1 VKRKFNE
8 LHEIDLPGFA
18 EMQSGIW
25 LKGFHKTWKKID
37 LRMKT
42 INDFNFKDKKA
53 LVRVDFNVPQDDQ
66 LKVTDNTRIVAVK
79 PTVEKILNDGGSVI
93 LITHLGRPK
102 GEVKDEFSLQHILG
116 EVSSVLGREVK
127 FVDECIGEKAEQAA
141 ADLKPGEILLLENVR
156 FHNEEEKGDAAFAEK
171 LSKLGDAY
179 VNDAFGTAH
188 RAHASTAVIA
198 QYFPSTKYFGLLMA
212 KELQAIDKVLKS
224 GERPVTAI
232 LGGSKV
238 STKITIIENIL
249 PAVDNLIIGGGMA
262 FTFIKALGGKIG
274 NSLVEEDKIP
284 LALEIL
290 GKAKEHKVKVYLP
303 SDAIIAE
310 SFSND
315 VERKEVDI
323 YAIPEGWMGLD
334 AGHKSRD
341 QFNDVLLN
349 SRTILW
355 NGPIGVF
362 EMSNFAGGTIAL
374 GESIA
379 EATRLG
385 AFSLVGGGDSVAFV
399 KQFGYADQVS
409 YVSTGGG
416 AMLESLEGL
425 ELPGVA
431 AINN

>member
-1 VKRKFNE
+1 MKQFHGTKN
-8 LHEIDLPGFA
+8 IDL
-18 EMQSGIW
+18 S
-25 LKGFHKTWKKID
+25 
-37 LRMKT
+37 MKT

-79 PTVEKILNDGGSVI
+79 PTVEKILKDGGSVI
-93 LITHLGRPK
+93 LMTHLGRPK
-102 GEVKDEFSLQHILG
+102 GEIKNEFSLKNILE
-116 EVSSVLGREVK
+116 EVSAVLGQEVK
-127 FVDECIGEKAEQAA
+127 FVEESVGEKAEKAA
-141 ADLKPGEILLLENVR
+141 SDLQPGEILLLENLR
-156 FHNEEEKGDAAFAEK
+156 FHNEEEKGDEGFAEQ

-198 QYFPSTKYFGLLMA
+198 KFFNSTKFFGLLMA
-212 KELQAIDKVLKS
+212 NELKAIDKVLKS
-224 GERPVTAI
+224 GEKPVTAI

-274 NSLVEEDKIP
+274 TSLVEEDKLP

-290 GKAKEHKVKVYLP
+290 GKAKQHNVKVYLP
-303 SDAIIAE
+303 SDTIIAE
-310 SFSND
+310 SFNND
-315 VERKEVDI
+315 AERKEVDI
-323 YAIPEGWMGLD
+323 YEIPEGWMGLD
-334 AGHKSRD
+334 AGAKSRD

-362 EMSNFAGGTIAL
+362 EMSNFAAGTIAL

-379 EATRLG
+379 EATKLG

-399 KQFGYADQVS
+399 KQFGYADKVS

>member
-1 VKRKFNE
+1 
-8 LHEIDLPGFA
+8 
-18 EMQSGIW
+18 
-25 LKGFHKTWKKID
+25 
-37 LRMKT
+37 MKT

-79 PTVEKILNDGGSVI
+79 PTIDKILKDGGSVI
-93 LITHLGRPK
+93 LMAHLGRPK
-102 GEVKDEFSLQHILG
+102 GEVKDEFSLKHIVE
-116 EVSSVLGREVK
+116 EVSNVLGQEVK
-127 FVDECIGEKAEQAA
+127 FVDECIGEKAEEASSE
-141 ADLKPGEILLLENVR
+141 LKPGEILLLENLR
-156 FHNEEEKGDAAFAEK
+156 FHNEEEKGDEAFAEK
-171 LSKLGDAY
+171 LSKLADAY

-198 QYFPSTKYFGLLMA
+198 KFFPSTKFFGLLMA
-212 KELQAIDKVLKS
+212 KELQAIDRVLKS

-249 PAVDNLIIGGGMA
+249 PAIDNLIIGGGMA

-274 NSLVEEDKIP
+274 NSLVEEDKLP
-284 LALEIL
+284 LAIEIL
-290 GKAKEHKVKVYLP
+290 GKAKEHNVKVYLP
-303 SDAIIAE
+303 SDTIIAE

-315 VERKEVDI
+315 TDRKEVDI

-334 AGHKSRD
+334 AGQKSRD

-362 EMSNFAGGTIAL
+362 EMSNFAAGTIAL

-379 EATRLG
+379 EATRQG

-399 KQFGYADQVS
+399 KQFGYGDKVS

>member
-1 VKRKFNE
+1 
-8 LHEIDLPGFA
+8 
-18 EMQSGIW
+18 
-25 LKGFHKTWKKID
+25 
-37 LRMKT
+37 MKT

-66 LKVTDNTRIVAVK
+66 LNVTDNTRIAAVK

-93 LITHLGRPK
+93 LMTHLGRPK
-102 GEVKDEFSLQHILG
+102 GEVKDEFSLKHILG
-116 EVSSVLGREVK
+116 EVSNVMGQEVK
-127 FVDECIGEKAEQAA
+127 FVDECIGEKAEKAA
-141 ADLKPGEILLLENVR
+141 SELKPGEILLLENVR
-156 FHNEEEKGDAAFAEK
+156 FHNEEEKGDEGFAEK

-198 QYFPSTKYFGLLMA
+198 KFFKSTKYFGLLMA

-274 NSLVEEDKIP
+274 DSLVEEDKLP

-303 SDAIIAE
+303 SDVIIAE
-310 SFSND
+310 SFNND
-315 VERKEVDI
+315 VERKEADI

-362 EMSNFAGGTIAL
+362 EMSNFSGGTVAL

-425 ELPGVA
+425 ELPGIA

>member
-1 VKRKFNE
+1 
-8 LHEIDLPGFA
+8 
-18 EMQSGIW
+18 
-25 LKGFHKTWKKID
+25 
-37 LRMKT
+37 MKT
-42 INDFNFKDKKA
+42 IKDFDFKNKKA
-53 LVRVDFNVPQDDQ
+53 LVRVDFNVPQDEN
-66 LKVTDNTRIVAVK
+66 LKVTDNTRIVSVK
-79 PTVEKILNDGGSVI
+79 PTVDKILADGGSVI
-93 LITHLGRPK
+93 LMTHLGRPK
-102 GEVKDEFSLQHILG
+102 GEVNDKYSLKNILE
-116 EVSSVLGREVK
+116 EVSSVLGKEVK
-127 FVDECIGEKAEQAA
+127 FVDESIGEKAEQASA
-141 ADLKPGEILLLENVR
+141 ELQPGEIVLLENLR
-156 FHNEEEKGDAAFAEK
+156 FHNEEEKGDEAFAEK

-198 QYFPSTKYFGLLMA
+198 EFFPSTKFFGLLMEN
-212 KELQAIDKVLKS
+212 ELIAIDKVLKS
-224 GERPVTAI
+224 GEKPVTAI

-249 PAVDNLIIGGGMA
+249 PAIDNLIIGGGMS

-274 NSLVEEDKIP
+274 QSIVEDDKLS

-290 GKAKEHKVKVYLP
+290 EKAKEHNVEVYLP
-303 SDAIIAE
+303 TDVVIADDFNNE
-310 SFSND
+310 AEKK
-315 VERKEVDI
+315 VADI
-323 YAIPEGWMGLD
+323 REIPEDWQGLD
-334 AGHKSRD
+334 AGPKSREI
-341 QFNDVLLN
+341 FNDVLLN

-362 EMSNFAGGTIAL
+362 EMSNFAAGTIAL

-379 EATRLG
+379 EATKLG

-399 KQFGYADQVS
+399 KQFGYSDKVS

-431 AINN
+431 AINK

>member
-1 VKRKFNE
+1 
-8 LHEIDLPGFA
+8 
-18 EMQSGIW
+18 
-25 LKGFHKTWKKID
+25 
-37 LRMKT
+37 MKT

-66 LKVTDNTRIVAVK
+66 LNVTDNTRIVAVK

-93 LITHLGRPK
+93 LMTHLGRPK
-102 GEVKDEFSLQHILG
+102 GEVKDEFSLKHILG
-116 EVSSVLGREVK
+116 EVSSVLGQEVK
-127 FVDECIGEKAEQAA
+127 FVDECIGAKAEQAA

-156 FHNEEEKGDAAFAEK
+156 FHNEEEKGDEGFAEQ

-198 QYFPSTKYFGLLMA
+198 KYFPSTKYFGLLMA

-274 NSLVEEDKIP
+274 NSLVEEDKLP

-315 VERKEVDI
+315 VERKEADI

-362 EMSNFAGGTIAL
+362 EMSHFAGGTVAL

>member
-1 VKRKFNE
+1 
-8 LHEIDLPGFA
+8 
-18 EMQSGIW
+18 
-25 LKGFHKTWKKID
+25 
-37 LRMKT
+37 MKT

-66 LKVTDNTRIVAVK
+66 LKVTDNTRIAAVK

-93 LITHLGRPK
+93 LMTHLGRPK
-102 GEVKDEFSLQHILG
+102 GEVKDEFSLKHIVD
-116 EVSSVLGREVK
+116 EVSSVLGKEVK
-127 FVDECIGEKAEQAA
+127 FVDECIGEKAEKAA
-141 ADLKPGEILLLENVR
+141 SELQPGEILLLENLR
-156 FHNEEEKGDAAFAEK
+156 FHNEEEKGDEGFAEK
-171 LSKLGDAY
+171 LSKLGDAF

-198 QYFPSTKYFGLLMA
+198 QYFESTKFFGLLMA
-212 KELQAIDKVLKS
+212 KELQAIDKVLRK
-224 GERPVTAI
+224 GEKPVTAI

-249 PAVDNLIIGGGMA
+249 PAIDNLIIGGGMA

-274 NSLVEEDKIP
+274 NSLVEEDKLP

-290 GKAKEHKVKVYLP
+290 GKAKENKVKVYLP
-303 SDAIIAE
+303 SDVIIAE
-310 SFSND
+310 AFNND
-315 VERKEVDI
+315 VERKESDI

-334 AGHKSRD
+334 AGPKSRD

-362 EMSNFAGGTIAL
+362 EMSNFAAGTVAL
-374 GESIA
+374 GDSIA
-379 EATRLG
+379 ESTKLG

-399 KQFGYADQVS
+399 KQFGYDDKVS

-425 ELPGVA
+425 ELPGIA

>member
-1 VKRKFNE
+1 
-8 LHEIDLPGFA
+8 
-18 EMQSGIW
+18 
-25 LKGFHKTWKKID
+25 
-37 LRMKT
+37 MKT

-66 LKVTDNTRIVAVK
+66 QKVTDNTRIVAVK
-79 PTVEKILNDGGSVI
+79 PTVEKILKDGGSVI
-93 LITHLGRPK
+93 LMTHLGRPK
-102 GEVKDEFSLQHILG
+102 GEVKNEFSLKNILE
-116 EVSSVLGREVK
+116 EVSAVLGQEVK
-127 FVDECIGEKAEQAA
+127 FVEESIGEKAEKAA
-141 ADLKPGEILLLENVR
+141 SDLQPGEILLLENLR
-156 FHNEEEKGDAAFAEK
+156 FHNEEEKGDEGFAEQ

-198 QYFPSTKYFGLLMA
+198 KFFNSTKFFGLLMA
-212 KELQAIDKVLKS
+212 NELKAIDKVLKS
-224 GERPVTAI
+224 GEKPVTAI

-274 NSLVEEDKIP
+274 TSLVEEDKLP

-290 GKAKEHKVKVYLP
+290 GKAKEHNVKVYLP
-303 SDAIIAE
+303 SDTIIAE
-310 SFSND
+310 SFNND
-315 VERKEVDI
+315 AERKEVDI
-323 YAIPEGWMGLD
+323 YEIPEGWMGLD
-334 AGHKSRD
+334 AGAKSRD

-362 EMSNFAGGTIAL
+362 EMSNFAAGTIAL

-379 EATRLG
+379 EATKLG

-399 KQFGYADQVS
+399 KQFGYADKVS

>member
-1 VKRKFNE
+1 
-8 LHEIDLPGFA
+8 
-18 EMQSGIW
+18 
-25 LKGFHKTWKKID
+25 
-37 LRMKT
+37 MKT
-42 INDFNFKDKKA
+42 IKDFDFKNKKA
-53 LVRVDFNVPQDDQ
+53 LVRVDFNVPQDEN
-66 LKVTDNTRIVAVK
+66 LKVTDNTRIVSVK
-79 PTVEKILNDGGSVI
+79 PTVDKILADGGSVI
-93 LITHLGRPK
+93 LMTHLGRPK
-102 GEVKDEFSLQHILG
+102 GEVNDKYSLKNILD
-116 EVSSVLGREVK
+116 EVSSVLGKKVK
-127 FVDECIGEKAEQAA
+127 FVDESIGEKAEQAA
-141 ADLKPGEILLLENVR
+141 AELQPGEILLLENLR
-156 FHNEEEKGDAAFAEK
+156 FHNEEEKGDEAFAEK

-198 QYFPSTKYFGLLMA
+198 EFFPSTKFFGLLMEN
-212 KELQAIDKVLKS
+212 ELIAIDKVLKS
-224 GERPVTAI
+224 GEKPVTAI

-249 PAVDNLIIGGGMA
+249 PAIDNLIIGGGMS

-274 NSLVEEDKIP
+274 QSIVEDDKLS

-290 GKAKEHKVKVYLP
+290 EKAKQHNVEVYLP
-303 SDAIIAE
+303 TDVIIADDFNNE
-310 SFSND
+310 AD
-315 VERKEVDI
+315 RKECDI
-323 YAIPEGWMGLD
+323 REIPEDWQGLD
-334 AGHKSRD
+334 AGPKSREI
-341 QFNDVLLN
+341 FNDVLLN

-362 EMSNFAGGTIAL
+362 EMSNFAAGTIAL

-379 EATRLG
+379 EATKLG

-399 KQFGYADQVS
+399 KQFGYSDKVS

-431 AINN
+431 AINK

>member
-1 VKRKFNE
+1 
-8 LHEIDLPGFA
+8 
-18 EMQSGIW
+18 
-25 LKGFHKTWKKID
+25 
-37 LRMKT
+37 MKT
-42 INDFNFKDKKA
+42 IKDFDFKNKKA
-53 LVRVDFNVPQDDQ
+53 LVRVDFNVPQDEN
-66 LKVTDNTRIVAVK
+66 LKVTDNTRIVSVK
-79 PTVEKILNDGGSVI
+79 PTVDKILADGGSVI
-93 LITHLGRPK
+93 LMTHLGRPK
-102 GEVKDEFSLQHILG
+102 GEVNDKYSLKNILD
-116 EVSSVLGREVK
+116 EVSSVLGKEVK
-127 FVDECIGEKAEQAA
+127 FVDESIGEKAEQASA
-141 ADLKPGEILLLENVR
+141 ELQAGEILLLENLR
-156 FHNEEEKGDAAFAEK
+156 FHNEEEKGDEAFAEK

-198 QYFPSTKYFGLLMA
+198 EFFPSTKFFGLLMEN
-212 KELQAIDKVLKS
+212 ELIAIDKVLKS
-224 GERPVTAI
+224 GEKPVTAI

-249 PAVDNLIIGGGMA
+249 PAIDNLIIGGGMS

-274 NSLVEEDKIP
+274 QSIVEDDKLS

-290 GKAKEHKVKVYLP
+290 EKAKEHNVEVYLP
-303 SDAIIAE
+303 TDVVIADDFNNE
-310 SFSND
+310 AEKK
-315 VERKEVDI
+315 VADI
-323 YAIPEGWMGLD
+323 REIPEDWQGLD
-334 AGHKSRD
+334 AGPKSREI
-341 QFNDVLLN
+341 FNDVLLN

-362 EMSNFAGGTIAL
+362 EMSNFADGTKAL

-379 EATRLG
+379 EATKLG

-399 KQFGYADQVS
+399 KQFGYSDKVS

-431 AINN
+431 AINK

>member
-1 VKRKFNE
+1 
-8 LHEIDLPGFA
+8 
-18 EMQSGIW
+18 
-25 LKGFHKTWKKID
+25 
-37 LRMKT
+37 MKT
-42 INDFNFKDKKA
+42 INDFNFNGKKA

-79 PTVEKILNDGGSVI
+79 PTVDKILQDGGAVI
-93 LITHLGRPK
+93 LMAHLGRPK
-102 GEVKDEFSLQHILG
+102 GEVKDEFSLKHIVD
-116 EVSSVLGREVK
+116 EVSNVLGHPVQ
-127 FVDECIGEKAEQAA
+127 FVDECVGEKAEQAA
-141 ADLKPGEILLLENVR
+141 QNLNAGEILLLENLR
-156 FHNEEEKGDAAFAEK
+156 FHKEEEKGDEAFAES

-198 QYFPSTKYFGLLMA
+198 KFFPSTKFFGLLMA

-238 STKITIIENIL
+238 STKITIIENML

-274 NSLVEEDKIP
+274 TSLVEEDKLP

-303 SDAIIAE
+303 SDTIIAE

-315 VERKEVDI
+315 AERKEADI
-323 YAIPEGWMGLD
+323 YSIPEGWMGLD
-334 AGHKSRD
+334 AGPKSRD
-341 QFNDVLLN
+341 QFNDVLLD

-362 EMSNFAGGTIAL
+362 EMSNFAAGTVAL
-374 GESIA
+374 GDSIA
-379 EATRLG
+379 EATKLG

-399 KQFGYADQVS
+399 KQFGYGEKVS

-431 AINN
+431 AINQ

>member
-1 VKRKFNE
+1 
-8 LHEIDLPGFA
+8 
-18 EMQSGIW
+18 
-25 LKGFHKTWKKID
+25 
-37 LRMKT
+37 MKT
-42 INDFNFKDKKA
+42 IKDFNFKDKKA

-79 PTVEKILNDGGSVI
+79 PTVEKILEDGGSVI
-93 LITHLGRPK
+93 LMAHLGRPK
-102 GEVKDEFSLQHILG
+102 GEVKDEFSLKHIVA
-116 EVSSVLGREVK
+116 EVSNVFGKDVK
-127 FVDECIGEKAEQAA
+127 FVEECVGEKAEQAA
-141 ADLKPGEILLLENVR
+141 QALQPGEILLLENLR
-156 FHNEEEKGDAAFAEK
+156 FHKEEEKGDEGFAEQ

-198 QYFPSTKYFGLLMA
+198 QFFPSTKFFGLLMA

-224 GERPVTAI
+224 GEKPITAI

-238 STKITIIENIL
+238 STKITVIENIL
-249 PAVDNLIIGGGMA
+249 PAVDNLIIGGGMS

-274 NSLVEEDKIP
+274 NSLVEDDKLS
-284 LALEIL
+284 LAIEIL
-290 GKAKEHKVKVYLP
+290 EKAKEHNVKVYLP
-303 SDAIIAE
+303 SDTVVAE
-310 SFSND
+310 SFNNEA
-315 VERKEVDI
+315 ERKEVDI
-323 YAIPEGWMGLD
+323 YAIPDGWMGMD
-334 AGHKSRD
+334 AGSKSRD

-362 EMSNFAGGTIAL
+362 EMSNFAAGTIAL
-374 GESIA
+374 GDSIA
-379 EATRLG
+379 EATKLG

-399 KQFGYADQVS
+399 KQFGYADKMS

-431 AINN
+431 AINK

>member
-1 VKRKFNE
+1 
-8 LHEIDLPGFA
+8 
-18 EMQSGIW
+18 
-25 LKGFHKTWKKID
+25 
-37 LRMKT
+37 MKT
-42 INDFNFKDKKA
+42 IKDFDFKNKKA
-53 LVRVDFNVPQDDQ
+53 LVRVDFNVPQDEN
-66 LKVTDNTRIVAVK
+66 LNVTDNTRITAVK
-79 PTVEKILNDGGSVI
+79 PTVDKILADGGSVI
-93 LITHLGRPK
+93 LMTHLGRPK
-102 GEVKDEFSLQHILG
+102 GEVNDKYSLKNILD
-116 EVSSVLGREVK
+116 EVSSVLGQEVK
-127 FVDECIGEKAEQAA
+127 FVDESIGEKAEQASA
-141 ADLKPGEILLLENVR
+141 QLQPGEILLLENLR
-156 FHNEEEKGDAAFAEK
+156 FHNEEEKGDQAFAEK

-198 QYFPSTKYFGLLMA
+198 QFFPSTKFFGLLMEN
-212 KELQAIDKVLKS
+212 ELVAIDKVLKS
-224 GERPVTAI
+224 GEKPVTAI

-249 PAVDNLIIGGGMA
+249 PAIDNLIVGGGMS

-274 NSLVEEDKIP
+274 KSIVEDDKLN

-290 GKAKEHKVKVYLP
+290 AKAKQHNVNVYLP
-303 SDAIIAE
+303 TDVVIADDFNNE
-310 SFSND
+310 A
-315 VERKEVDI
+315 ERKVADI
-323 YAIPEGWMGLD
+323 KEIPEEWQGLD
-334 AGHKSRD
+334 AGPRSREI
-341 QFNDVLLN
+341 FNDVLLN

-362 EMSNFAGGTIAL
+362 EMANFADGTKAL

-379 EATRLG
+379 EATKLG

-399 KQFGYADQVS
+399 KQFGYSDKVS

-431 AINN
+431 AINK

>member
-1 VKRKFNE
+1 
-8 LHEIDLPGFA
+8 
-18 EMQSGIW
+18 
-25 LKGFHKTWKKID
+25 
-37 LRMKT
+37 MKT
-42 INDFNFKDKKA
+42 INDFNFNGKKA

-66 LKVTDNTRIVAVK
+66 LKVADNTRIAAVK
-79 PTVEKILNDGGSVI
+79 PTVDKILKDGGSVI
-93 LITHLGRPK
+93 LMAHLGRPK
-102 GEVKDEFSLQHILG
+102 GEVKDEFSLKHITD
-116 EVSSVLGREVK
+116 EVSKVLGTEVK
-127 FVDECIGEKAEQAA
+127 FVEDCIGEKAEQAA
-141 ADLKPGEILLLENVR
+141 ADLKPGEILLLENLR
-156 FHNEEEKGDAAFAEK
+156 FHNEEEKGDRDFAEK
-171 LSKLGDAY
+171 LSQLADTY

-198 QYFPSTKYFGLLMA
+198 EFFPSTKFFGLLMA
-212 KELQAIDKVLKS
+212 DELEAIDKVLKS
-224 GERPVTAI
+224 GEKPVTAI

-274 NSLVEEDKIP
+274 TSLVEEDKLS

-290 GKAKEHKVKVYLP
+290 GKAKENNVKVYLP
-303 SDAIIAE
+303 SDVIIAE

-315 VERKEVDI
+315 AEKKESDI
-323 YAIPEGWMGLD
+323 YTIPEGWMGMD
-334 AGHKSRD
+334 AGPKSRD
-341 QFNDVLLN
+341 QFNDILLN

-362 EMSNFAGGTIAL
+362 EMSNFAAGTVAL
-374 GESIA
+374 GDSIA
-379 EATRLG
+379 EATKLG

-399 KQFGYADQVS
+399 KQFGYDDKVS

-431 AINN
+431 AINK

>member
-1 VKRKFNE
+1 
-8 LHEIDLPGFA
+8 
-18 EMQSGIW
+18 
-25 LKGFHKTWKKID
+25 
-37 LRMKT
+37 MKT
-42 INDFNFKDKKA
+42 INDFNFKDKKV

-79 PTVEKILNDGGSVI
+79 PTVEKIIKDGGSVI
-93 LITHLGRPK
+93 LMTHLGRPK
-102 GEVKDEFSLQHILG
+102 GEVKNEFSLKNILE
-116 EVSSVLGREVK
+116 EVSAVLGQEVK
-127 FVDECIGEKAEQAA
+127 FVEESIGEKAEKAA
-141 ADLKPGEILLLENVR
+141 AELQPGDILLLENLR
-156 FHNEEEKGDAAFAEK
+156 FHNEEEKGDEGFAEQ

-198 QYFPSTKYFGLLMA
+198 KFFNSTKFFGLLMA
-212 KELQAIDKVLKS
+212 NELKAIDKVLKS
-224 GERPVTAI
+224 GEKPVTAI

-274 NSLVEEDKIP
+274 NSLVEEDKLP

-290 GKAKEHKVKVYLP
+290 GKAKENNVRVYLP
-303 SDAIIAE
+303 SDTIIAE
-310 SFSND
+310 SFNND
-315 VERKEVDI
+315 ADRREVDI
-323 YAIPEGWMGLD
+323 YEIPEGWMGLD
-334 AGHKSRD
+334 AGVKSRD

-362 EMSNFAGGTIAL
+362 EMSNFAAGTVAL

-379 EATRLG
+379 EATKLG

-399 KQFGYADQVS
+399 KQFGYADKVS